1 MQRMAVFVA
10 LTVAVGM
17 VLGTVGSPVLNAE
30 PQKRGRTTVE
40 RAIRDTDIA
49 FSKAGAAKDLERF
62 LAFYAQDASVFPPN
76 LPLAT
81 GKEAIRTFLSQ
92 LLANPGFAISWQPT
106 RVEVSRG
113 GDLGYTMG
121 TYALTLHDP
130 TGKPVTD
137 HGKYV
142 TVWRKRPDRTWKAV
156 ADIFNSDLPSPA
168 AATR

>member
-1 MQRMAVFVA
+1 MNRAEGGTSMQRMAVFVA

-81 GKEAIRTFLSQ
+81 GKEAIRTFFSQ
-92 LLANPGFAISWQPT
+92 LWANRPAHKTT
-106 RVEVSRG
+106 RCQSGSLFSGEW
-113 GDLGYTMG
+113 
-121 TYALTLHDP
+121 HDP
-130 TGKPVTD
+130 
-137 HGKYV
+137 
-142 TVWRKRPDRTWKAV
+142 RR
-156 ADIFNSDLPSPA
+156 
-168 AATR
+168 